1 MAIKRWIAI
10 ILGFFLICFA
20 FDVAA
25 ETLTGKQVMEKQK
38 ELHKVRSEIGDEI
51 MLLVDKKGGKE
62 KRQVRRYAKEIGDDL
77 HRYLI
82 VFLKPA
88 DIRATALLTW
98 EQEER
103 DNDQWLYMPAHKKM
117 QRIAKGSKKSY
128 FMGTDFTYEDMEP
141 EDLDSFNYTILRTEK
156 ITHDKQEFEC
166 YVIEA
171 VPANKKKA
179 RVSGYKRR
187 ILWVEKA
194 HLTTL
199 KIEFYDRRNRL
210 QKTQTNHDLKN
221 IAGTVWRPNKTF
233 MKHQE
238 KNHKTLTLITKR
250 VINQPIKSNVFTE
263 RFILSG
269 KHVQ

>member
-1 MAIKRWIAI
+1 MTIKRCITI
-10 ILGFFLICFA
+10 LLGFFLIYFA
-20 FDVAA
+20 SDVGA

-38 ELHKVRSEIGDEI
+38 EWHKVSSEIGDEI
-51 MLLVDKKGGKE
+51 MLLVDKSGGKE
-62 KRQVRRYAKEIGDDL
+62 KRQVRRYAKEVGDDL

-141 EDLDSFNYTILRTEK
+141 EDLDNFYYTILRTEN
-156 ITHDKQEFEC
+156 ITHDKNEFEC
-166 YVIEA
+166 YVLEA

-179 RVSGYKRR
+179 RASGYKRR
-187 ILWVEKA
+187 ILWIEKE

-221 IAGTVWRPNKTF
+221 IEGTVWRPKKSL
-233 MKHQE
+233 MKHHQ
-238 KNHKTLTLITKR
+238 KNHKTLTLVTKR

-263 RFILSG
+263 RFILTG
-269 KHVQ
+269 KHIQ

>member
-1 MAIKRWIAI
+1 MTIKRWIAI

-20 FDVAA
+20 FDVGA

-38 ELHKVRSEIGDEI
+38 ELHKVSSEVGTEI
-51 MLLVDKKGGKE
+51 MLLVDKSDGKE
-62 KRQVRRYAKEIGDDL
+62 KRGIRRYAKEIGDDL

-98 EQEER
+98 EQKGRE
-103 DNDQWLYMPAHKKM
+103 NDQWLYMPAHKKM
-117 QRIAKGSKKSY
+117 QRIAKGSKKNY

-141 EDLDSFNYTILRTEK
+141 EDLDNFSYTILRTEN
-156 ITHDKQEFEC
+156 ITHDKNEFEC
-166 YVIEA
+166 LVLEA

-179 RVSGYKRR
+179 RESGYKRR
-187 ILWVEKA
+187 ILWIEKE
-194 HLTTL
+194 HLTTI

-210 QKTQTNHDLKN
+210 QKTQTNHDIKK
-221 IAGTVWRPNKTF
+221 IEGTVWRAKKTF
-233 MKHQE
+233 MKHHQ
-238 KNHKTLTLITKR
+238 KNHKTLTMVTKIE
-250 VINQPIKSNVFTE
+250 INQQVKSNVFTE

-269 KHVQ
+269 VHVQ